1 MQVLQ
6 SIKAKAGMRLD
17 AQGFAIYLILGNSGE
32 CGQYIDIWTTIVSQ
46 GALLSLSFDHHRL
59 AAATV
64 RRSSLPTFI
73 KLSRFAE
80 NCVENS
86 EHLADSLHLWESWAK
101 TSGSKD
107 LKFIC
112 KVSFF

>member
-46 GALLSLSFDHHRL
+46 GAL
-59 AAATV
+59 AAV
-64 RRSSLPTFI
+64 I
-73 KLSRFAE
+73 
-80 NCVENS
+80 
-86 EHLADSLHLWESWAK
+86 
-101 TSGSKD
+101 
-107 LKFIC
+107 II
-112 KVSFF
+112 